1 MFRKKD
7 EKVDISS
14 LNEILSFGRKL
25 IKILYIAMMVGV
37 ILLGIYLLKE
47 SKILVFLKD
56 LLIVISPVF
65 IGLLIAWLCDPIV
78 KFLQSKKIPR
88 FAGCIIVYLFLIGI
102 IFMFLYLFLP
112 TFVRQIGDFAGTI
125 PDILAD
131 LKVFGNRFFDT
142 FATDGIDAKAIQTQV
157 YTTIENFALGLTTNL
172 PNTIINITK
181 SIISSSVS
189 FVLGLM
195 IGFYMLFD
203 FDKINSTVLSHM
215 PLKWKDNYA
224 ELTTRIN
231 TSLRNYVQ
239 GVFSVMFLVFIT
251 QSIGLTLAGL
261 EAPLLFAVFCAVTD
275 IIPYFGP
282 YIGAIP
288 AVLVGFTIS
297 PSVGIFCIISIV
309 IVQLL
314 ENNFYQPLIMGHTMQ
329 LHPVIIII
337 SLLIFQHFF
346 GIIGMVVATPV
357 VACLKVIF
365 MFVDEKIHF
374 MDLFNK
380 KSRIG
385 NVD

>member
-47 SKILVFLKD
+47 SKILVFLKN

-181 SIISSSVS
+181 SIISSSVN

-239 GVFSVMFLVFIT
+239 GVFLVMFLVFIT

-365 MFVDEKIHF
+365 MFIDEKIHF

-380 KSRIG
+380 KE
-385 NVD
+385 VE

>member
-1 MFRKKD
+1 MFRRKD
-7 EKVDISS
+7 EKIDISS

-25 IKILYIAMMVGV
+25 IKILYIVMMVGA

-47 SKILVFLKD
+47 LKILVFLKEM
-56 LLIVISPVF
+56 LIVISPVF

-78 KFLQSKKIPR
+78 KFLQNKKMPR
-88 FAGCIIVYLFLIGI
+88 FVGCIIVYLGLLGL
-102 IFMFLYLFLP
+102 IFMILYLFLP
-112 TFVRQIGDFAGTI
+112 TFVSQIGDFVTTI

-142 FATDGIDAKAIQTQV
+142 FATDGIDVKAIQTQV
-157 YTTIENFALGLTTNL
+157 YTTIEDIALGLTTNL

-181 SIISSSVS
+181 SIISSSVN

-203 FDKINSTVLSHM
+203 FDKINNTVLNHM
-215 PLKWKDNYA
+215 PVTWKDNYI

-239 GVFSVMFLVFIT
+239 GVFLVMFLVFIT
-251 QSIGLTLAGL
+251 QSVGLTLAGL
-261 EAPLLFAVFCAVTD
+261 EAPLLFALFCAVTD

-297 PSVGIFCIISIV
+297 PTVGVFCIVSIV
-309 IVQLL
+309 VVQLL

-337 SLLIFQHFF
+337 SLLLFQHFF

-365 MFVDEKIHF
+365 MFIDEKIHF
-374 MDLFNK
+374 MNYVIKNK
-380 KSRIG
+380 EIE
-385 NVD
+385 NID

>member
-47 SKILVFLKD
+47 SKILVFLKN

-142 FATDGIDAKAIQTQV
+142 FATDGIDVKAIQTQM

-181 SIISSSVS
+181 SIISSSIN

-239 GVFSVMFLVFIT
+239 GVFLVMFLVFIT

-365 MFVDEKIHF
+365 MFIDEKIHF

-380 KSRIG
+380 KE
-385 NVD
+385 VE

>member
-142 FATDGIDAKAIQTQV
+142 FATDGIDVKAIQTQV

-181 SIISSSVS
+181 SIISSSVN

-239 GVFSVMFLVFIT
+239 GVFLVMFLVFIT

-314 ENNFYQPLIMGHTMQ
+314 ENNFYQPLIMGHTMK

-365 MFVDEKIHF
+365 MFIDEKIHF

-380 KSRIG
+380 KE
-385 NVD
+385 VE

>member
-78 KFLQSKKIPR
+78 KFLQRKKIPR

-142 FATDGIDAKAIQTQV
+142 FATDGIDVKAIQTQV

-181 SIISSSVS
+181 SIISSSVN

-239 GVFSVMFLVFIT
+239 GVFLVMFLVFIT

-365 MFVDEKIHF
+365 TFVDEKIHF
-374 MDLFNK
+374 MDLFNIK
-380 KSRIG
+380 E
-385 NVD
+385 VE

>member
-142 FATDGIDAKAIQTQV
+142 FATDGIDVKAIQTQV

-365 MFVDEKIHF
+365 MFIDEKIHF

-380 KSRIG
+380 KE
-385 NVD
+385 VE

>member
-7 EKVDISS
+7 EKIDISS

-25 IKILYIAMMVGV
+25 IKILYIVMMVGA

-47 SKILVFLKD
+47 LKILVFLKD

-112 TFVRQIGDFAGTI
+112 TFVRQIGDFVATI

-131 LKVFGNRFFDT
+131 LKVFGNKFFDT
-142 FATDGIDAKAIQTQV
+142 FATDGIDVKAIQTQV

-181 SIISSSVS
+181 SIISSSVN

-215 PLKWKDNYA
+215 PLKWKDNYV

-239 GVFSVMFLVFIT
+239 GVFLVMFLVFIT

-309 IVQLL
+309 VVQLL

-380 KSRIG
+380 KE
-385 NVD
+385 VE

>member
-78 KFLQSKKIPR
+78 KFLQSKKLPR

-142 FATDGIDAKAIQTQV
+142 FATDGIDVKAIQTQV

-181 SIISSSVS
+181 SIISSSVN

-239 GVFSVMFLVFIT
+239 GVFLVMFLVFIT

-365 MFVDEKIHF
+365 MFIDEKIHF

-380 KSRIG
+380 KE
-385 NVD
+385 VE

>member
-25 IKILYIAMMVGV
+25 IKILYIAMMVGA

-365 MFVDEKIHF
+365 MFIDEKIHF

-380 KSRIG
+380 KE
-385 NVD
+385 VE

>member
-142 FATDGIDAKAIQTQV
+142 FATDGIDVKAIQTQM

-181 SIISSSVS
+181 SIISSSIN

-239 GVFSVMFLVFIT
+239 GVFLVMFLVFIT

-365 MFVDEKIHF
+365 MFIDEKIHF

-380 KSRIG
+380 KE
-385 NVD
+385 VE

>member
-7 EKVDISS
+7 EKIDISS

-25 IKILYIAMMVGV
+25 IKILYVAMMVGA

-47 SKILVFLKD
+47 LKILVFLKD

-142 FATDGIDAKAIQTQV
+142 FATDGIDVKAIQTQV

-181 SIISSSVS
+181 SIISSSVN

-215 PLKWKDNYA
+215 PLKWKDNYV

-239 GVFSVMFLVFIT
+239 GVFLVMFLVFIT

-380 KSRIG
+380 KE
-385 NVD
+385 VE

>member
-78 KFLQSKKIPR
+78 KFLQSKKLPR

-239 GVFSVMFLVFIT
+239 GVFLVMFLVFIT

-365 MFVDEKIHF
+365 MFIDEKIHF

-380 KSRIG
+380 KE
-385 NVD
+385 VE

>member
-142 FATDGIDAKAIQTQV
+142 FATDGIDVKAIQTQV

-239 GVFSVMFLVFIT
+239 GVFLVMFLVFIT

-365 MFVDEKIHF
+365 MFIDEKIHF

-380 KSRIG
+380 KE
-385 NVD
+385 VE

>member
-1 MFRKKD
+1 MFIKKD

-47 SKILVFLKD
+47 SKILIFLKD

-142 FATDGIDAKAIQTQV
+142 FATDGIDVKAIQTQV

-181 SIISSSVS
+181 SIISSSVN

-239 GVFSVMFLVFIT
+239 GVFLVMFLVFIT

-365 MFVDEKIHF
+365 MFIDEKIHF

-380 KSRIG
+380 KE
-385 NVD
+385 VE

>member
-7 EKVDISS
+7 EKIDISS

-25 IKILYIAMMVGV
+25 IKILYVAMMVGA

-47 SKILVFLKD
+47 LKILVFLKD

-142 FATDGIDAKAIQTQV
+142 FATDGIDVKAIQTQV

-181 SIISSSVS
+181 SIISSSVN

-215 PLKWKDNYA
+215 PLKWKDNYV

-239 GVFSVMFLVFIT
+239 GVFLVMFLVFIT

-380 KSRIG
+380 KEIE
-385 NVD
+385 

>member
-1 MFRKKD
+1 MFRRKKD

-142 FATDGIDAKAIQTQV
+142 FATDGIDVKAIQTQV

-181 SIISSSVS
+181 SIISSSVN

-239 GVFSVMFLVFIT
+239 GVFLVMFLVFIT

-329 LHPVIIII
+329 LHPVIITI

-365 MFVDEKIHF
+365 MFIDEKIHF

-380 KSRIG
+380 KE
-385 NVD
+385 VE

>member
-1 MFRKKD
+1 MFRRKD
-7 EKVDISS
+7 EKIDISS

-25 IKILYIAMMVGV
+25 IKILYIVMMVGA

-47 SKILVFLKD
+47 LKILVFLKEM
-56 LLIVISPVF
+56 LIVISPVF

-78 KFLQSKKIPR
+78 KFLQNKKMPR
-88 FAGCIIVYLFLIGI
+88 FVGCIIVYLGLLGL
-102 IFMFLYLFLP
+102 IFMILYLFLP
-112 TFVRQIGDFAGTI
+112 TFVSQIGDFVATI

-142 FATDGIDAKAIQTQV
+142 FATDGIDVKAIQTQV
-157 YTTIENFALGLTTNL
+157 YTTIEDIALGLTTNL

-181 SIISSSVS
+181 SIISSSVN

-203 FDKINSTVLSHM
+203 FDKINNTVLNHM
-215 PLKWKDNYA
+215 PVTWKDNYI

-239 GVFSVMFLVFIT
+239 GVFLVMFLVFIT
-251 QSIGLTLAGL
+251 QSVGLTLAGL
-261 EAPLLFAVFCAVTD
+261 EAPLLFALFCAVTD

-297 PSVGIFCIISIV
+297 PTVGVFCIVSIV
-309 IVQLL
+309 VVQLL

-337 SLLIFQHFF
+337 SLLLFQHFF

-365 MFVDEKIHF
+365 MFIDEKIHF
-374 MDLFNK
+374 MNYVIKNK
-380 KSRIG
+380 EIE
-385 NVD
+385 NID

>member
-239 GVFSVMFLVFIT
+239 GVFLVMFLVFIT

-282 YIGAIP
+282 YVGAIP

-365 MFVDEKIHF
+365 MFIDEKIHF

-380 KSRIG
+380 KE
-385 NVD
+385 VE

>member
-1 MFRKKD
+1 MFRRKKD
-7 EKVDISS
+7 EKVDVAS
-14 LNEILSFGRKL
+14 LNEILVIGSRL
-25 IKILYIAMMVGV
+25 TKIVYIAVIVAV
-37 ILLGIYLLKE
+37 ILLATYLLRE
-47 SKILVFLKD
+47 LKILAFLKK
-56 LLIVISPVF
+56 LLVVISPIF
-65 IGLLIAWLCDPIV
+65 IGLIVAWLCDPMV
-78 KFLQSKKIPR
+78 RFLQRKKIPR
-88 FAGCIIVYLFLIGI
+88 FVGCILVYLVLIGI

-112 TFVRQIGDFAGTI
+112 TFVHQIGDFVATI
-125 PDILAD
+125 PDILKD
-131 LKVFGNRFFDT
+131 LKVFGNKF
-142 FATDGIDAKAIQTQV
+142 FATFEIDGIDVKGIQEQIYSSV
-157 YTTIENFALGLTTNL
+157 EKFGIGLTTNL

-181 SIISSSVS
+181 SIISGGVN

-203 FDKINSTVLSHM
+203 FDKINNTVKNSLPES
-215 PLKWKDNYA
+215 WKDNYQ
-224 ELTTRIN
+224 ELMTRIN

-239 GVFSVMFLVFIT
+239 GVFLVMFLVFIT
-251 QSIGLTLAGL
+251 QSVGLTLAGL
-261 EAPLLFAVFCAVTD
+261 KAPLLFALFCAVTD

-297 PSVGIFCIISIV
+297 PTVGVFCIISIV
-309 IVQLL
+309 IVQAL

-329 LHPVIIII
+329 LHPVIIMI

-365 MFVDEKIHF
+365 MFIDEKVHF

-380 KSRIG
+380 KE
-385 NVD
+385 VE

>member
-7 EKVDISS
+7 EKIDISS

-25 IKILYIAMMVGV
+25 IKILYIVMMVGA

-47 SKILVFLKD
+47 LKILVFLKD

-112 TFVRQIGDFAGTI
+112 TFVRQIGDFVATI

-131 LKVFGNRFFDT
+131 LKVFGNKFFDT
-142 FATDGIDAKAIQTQV
+142 FATDGIDVKAIQTQV
-157 YTTIENFALGLTTNL
+157 YTTIEDIALGLTTNL

-181 SIISSSVS
+181 SIISSSVN

-215 PLKWKDNYA
+215 PLKWKDNYV

-309 IVQLL
+309 VVQLL

-380 KSRIG
+380 KE
-385 NVD
+385 VE